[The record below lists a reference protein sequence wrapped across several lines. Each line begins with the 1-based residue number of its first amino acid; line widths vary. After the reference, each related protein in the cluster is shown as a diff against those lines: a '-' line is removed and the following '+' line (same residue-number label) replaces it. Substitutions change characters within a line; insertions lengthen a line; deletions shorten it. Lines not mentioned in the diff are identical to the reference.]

1 MVISTQTID
10 IPSSSYLILIHPSA
24 SADASAVKSAGFF
37 QLVGRI
43 LLESFINIICL
54 TILIFLKGYLIGL
67 YPKKFIFTLIK
78 LLCIDL
84 SYISCSACLKLNTI
98 IGLHTTTTHHHKLF
112 SQKGLRYGF
121 KLLHGFLSNKNRRI
135 PIKIKFGGP
144 PQAPEIQLF

>member
-1 MVISTQTID
+1 MTAEV
-10 IPSSSYLILIHPSA
+10 

-37 QLVGRI
+37 QLIGRI

-98 IGLHTTTTHHHKLF
+98 IGLHTTTTTHHHHHHHPPPPTTTNF
-112 SQKGLRYGF
+112 SP
-121 KLLHGFLSNKNRRI
+121 RRGRATVL
-135 PIKIKFGGP
+135 KFCMGS
-144 PQAPEIQLF
+144 